1 MVPFPICHSE
11 AGKTSAP
18 INIYTVP
25 FHHADA
31 NDTHQRC
38 AYGGVGWGL
47 KDRGELGSDPLS
59 RVTPSQLPSGVG
71 GETVSVTDKREL
83 LGAGSP
89 LHPLHKEGR
98 KWGKL

>member
-11 AGKTSAP
+11 AGETSAP

-38 AYGGVGWGL
+38 GIRWWRGGSL
-47 KDRGELGSDPLS
+47 KDRERQSAMGSWAL
-59 RVTPSQLPSGVG
+59 TL
-71 GETVSVTDKREL
+71 
-83 LGAGSP
+83 
-89 LHPLHKEGR
+89 
-98 KWGKL
+98 